1 MKIIRYIFP
10 LLISACA
17 IDPAATN
24 DYTGLGNSE
33 VATQLKHSLFLG
45 EVAVDHAIGNLVNSP
60 RVVNQV
66 DRRKA
71 LEELG
76 FICPPETDT
85 PCSYDGSAK
94 SIIVSADRKDTT
106 RFVTRVHIQAL
117 LSNRVVKVESHISKT
132 DF

>member
-33 VATQLKHSLFLG
+33 VAIQLKHSLFLG
-45 EVAVDHAIGNLVNSP
+45 EVAVDHTIGNLVNSP

-71 LEELG
+71 LQELG

>member
-1 MKIIRYIFP
+1 
-10 LLISACA
+10 
-17 IDPAATN
+17 
-24 DYTGLGNSE
+24 
-33 VATQLKHSLFLG
+33 LG

-60 RVVNQV
+60 RVVNQF

-76 FICPPETDT
+76 FICPPETDI